1 MLDIQQKRRFRNF
14 VYNRV
19 TLGFLLVIVLLA
31 LHSTWRVYLKK
42 RESVEMMESSYLR
55 LSELEKRDM
64 DLELKINKLNT
75 VSGLEE
81 EIRSK
86 FSVAKDNENTV
97 IIVREEGRWKSVDPT
112 WESTSGGVDYFSQS
126 LINHLAVAKRG
137 TSSSEPIVPQR
148 RTLG

>member
-97 IIVREEGRWKSVDPT
+97 IIVREEG
-112 WESTSGGVDYFSQS
+112 
-126 LINHLAVAKRG
+126 A
-137 TSSSEPIVPQR
+137 SSSEIVEKESFWSKIKSLFR
-148 RTLG
+148 